1 MEEHPAPIG
10 ALHQG
15 KPMTSFLTT
24 TCPNCGEIDVP
35 LGEVVLRVNDDDG
48 SGACVLR
55 CADCGARFSKVAD
68 DSMMI
73 LLVAAGIEVQTW
85 VAPAEIHERP
95 SHLAPITHSELVAF
109 AAMLDDPA
117 SLSGWM
123 SAER

>member
-1 MEEHPAPIG
+1 
-10 ALHQG
+10 
-15 KPMTSFLTT
+15 MTSFVTT

-35 LGEVVLRVNDDDG
+35 LDEVVLRVNDDDG
-48 SGACVLR
+48 SGACVV
-55 CADCGARFSKVAD
+55 CCVGCGARFSKTAD

-85 VAPAEIHERP
+85 AKPAEVDERP
-95 SHLAPITHSELVAF
+95 THLAPITHAELVAF

-117 SLSGWM
+117 ALNGWM